1 MMGGRNPDRPT
12 SLLELQTVADADEMT
27 NLKRMNKI
35 SSPERWEIKQVIT
48 LKKINIFLSVIKRY
62 LKDYLNTVTDT
73 L

>member
-27 NLKRMNKI
+27 NLKRMNKM
-35 SSPERWEIKQVIT
+35 SSPERWEIKQVNII
-48 LKKINIFLSVIKRY
+48 LLIIIFLSY
-62 LKDYLNTVTDT
+62 LIL

>member
-35 SSPERWEIKQVIT
+35 SSPERWEIKQV
-48 LKKINIFLSVIKRY
+48 
-62 LKDYLNTVTDT
+62 NTKYIYKQS
-73 L
+73 

>member
-35 SSPERWEIKQVIT
+35 SSPERWEIKQVNT
-48 LKKINIFLSVIKRY
+48 F
-62 LKDYLNTVTDT
+62 LKDYIFLFNFV
-73 L
+73 LYIIFRCYQLIA